1 MRAKAKDESQRIWNY
16 MVEKKIFEADNNV
29 AEEALN
35 TLVEIL
41 RLPGAEKDRI
51 SAAKSLLE
59 FTQKKPAAFNN
70 VTLNKAETF
79 LEAILEESMSAEP
92 KTGGDS

>member
-16 MVEKKIFEADNNV
+16 MVEKKTFEPDNDV
-29 AEEALN
+29 AEEAIT
-35 TLVEIL
+35 TLVEVL

-51 SAAKSLLE
+51 SAAKALLE
-59 FTQKKPAAFNN
+59 YTQKKPAAFNN

-79 LEAILEESMSAEP
+79 LEAILADTNE
-92 KTGGDS
+92 TD